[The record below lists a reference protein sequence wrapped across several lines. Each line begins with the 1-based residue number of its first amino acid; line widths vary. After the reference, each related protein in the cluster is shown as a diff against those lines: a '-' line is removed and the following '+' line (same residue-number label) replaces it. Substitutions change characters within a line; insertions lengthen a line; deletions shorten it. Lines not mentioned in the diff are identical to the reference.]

1 MSKKQIQ
8 TQSEDNSSDIVPISE
23 LKSELLKQRLGV
35 KYLLKELINQEIVIV
50 DFNPTDNIVW
60 AKINGEDVS
69 IAIGSKIVQRKLLAL
84 SKVLK
89 QGKKIRAKV
98 VEKKSK
104 TGNVY
109 IDLE

>member
-35 KYLLKELINQEIVIV
+35 KYLLKELIGKEIVIV
-50 DFNPTDNIVW
+50 DFNPSDNIAW

-84 SKVLK
+84 SKLLK
-89 QGKKIRAKV
+89 QGKMIKAKV